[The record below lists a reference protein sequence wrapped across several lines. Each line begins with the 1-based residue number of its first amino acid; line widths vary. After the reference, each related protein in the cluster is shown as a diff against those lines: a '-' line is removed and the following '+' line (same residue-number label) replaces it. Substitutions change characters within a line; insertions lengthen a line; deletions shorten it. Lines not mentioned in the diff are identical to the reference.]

1 MIISQLLLLILV
13 NLSLFLRPTR
23 PLVDVSR
30 TRPYQSRYNTNGGD
44 WGSFTVVKTPGVGG
58 GGEATALP
66 FPRREEEEEEAG
78 TPKDGTLQV

>member
-58 GGEATALP
+58 GEATALP